1 MGSSNARSC
10 EQMGRQSGELLGLVA
25 QSCALSQKELPKWQ
39 VEVAVLSNGRVEQ
52 RFRLSA
58 SYNRTA
64 LEATMEVRELD
75 RNRRFSAEK
84 MTKINLF
91 ETPRFFLDQY
101 CLEPGQ
107 AQKLH
112 RHAENDKV
120 YIVLEG
126 QGRFQVGDEE
136 RVLGPHQAVL
146 APAGVEHGVVN
157 PTPERLVLLTF
168 MAPHPG
174 WVEGKGSGGDQPV
187 SEGKRAAS

>member
-1 MGSSNARSC
+1 
-10 EQMGRQSGELLGLVA
+10 
-25 QSCALSQKELPKWQ
+25 
-39 VEVAVLSNGRVEQ
+39 
-52 RFRLSA
+52 
-58 SYNRTA
+58 
-64 LEATMEVRELD
+64 MEVRELD

-146 APAGVEHGVVN
+146 APAGVQHGVVN
-157 PTPERLVLLTF
+157 PTSERLVLLTF

-174 WVEGKGSGGDQPV
+174 WVEGKVSGGDQPV